1 MPGKQEY
8 TGWWFGKWI
17 WLSISYMGCHPS
29 HWRTHSYFSRW
40 LIIAPPTSISLWL
53 MILYLI
59 LPDTGRSEKNIMGNI
74 SRHWD
79 DASLF
84 GVGMEWPQGREQCT
98 ISWLFTIRCY
108 NRTMAPWLVNENWWF
123 SYSQDSED
131 IPRLIYFMDF
141 SMVFTR
147 NCRGYPKGFRLL
159 DQHVVE
165 VMKATESA
173 LKDSTATGQ
182 LGLEG
187 HLTLAASEPQNS
199 W

>member
-8 TGWWFGKWI
+8 TGWWFGTWI

-98 ISWLFTIRCY
+98 NSWLFTIRCY
-108 NRTMAPWLVNENWWF
+108 NKTMAPWLVNENWWF

-131 IPRLIYFMDF
+131 IPRLIYNGFF
-141 SMVFTR
+141 HGFHEKLPGIPQRVSAFGSTR
-147 NCRGYPKGFRLL
+147 GWGNESHRVGPKGFHSNWAIGPGGSF
-159 DQHVVE
+159 DPG
-165 VMKATESA
+165 S
-173 LKDSTATGQ
+173 
-182 LGLEG
+182 
-187 HLTLAASEPQNS
+187 
-199 W
+199 